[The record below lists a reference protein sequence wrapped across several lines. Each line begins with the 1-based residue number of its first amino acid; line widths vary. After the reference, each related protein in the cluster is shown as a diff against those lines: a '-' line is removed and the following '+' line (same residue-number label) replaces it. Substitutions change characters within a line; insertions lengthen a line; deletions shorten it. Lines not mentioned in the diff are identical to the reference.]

1 MKRLGLAVAAMAVLG
16 GAFLIMLKA
25 GRLVATH
32 NANSARNH
40 IYTTL
45 KKKNAYRF
53 PTGNLT
59 VLTTDGNAL
68 LKPDLSFKKV
78 KDKKHPAVAYRIFPA
93 MTNPIL
99 YTGTAMIPENLK
111 SGDLIKI
118 KLPFPAR
125 MLGGT
130 TRISL
135 ATTHGTVHYTGNN
148 MGIIGDSRKSQEIA
162 LMVDYAYKPNKK
174 KTKLNDYPVLK
185 AASGETVPVTI
196 SAVRDQPTPGIKAA
210 TLKAEAAGTLKWQA
224 PQYRAGER
232 ITQFRV
238 FSYRAQPTVAD
249 LKLTQDGQ
257 DISNKVQASFA
268 PESTNLTGLQRY
280 TVTLTAVAAITGAPV
295 TGQFQIQGDFALSRY
310 WPGDGFSQY
319 GY

>member
-93 MTNPIL
+93 VTNPIM
-99 YTGTAMIPENLK
+99 YTGTTKIPDNLR
-111 SGDLIKI
+111 SGDLLRI

-125 MLGGT
+125 MLGG
-130 TRISL
+130 S
-135 ATTHGTVHYTGNN
+135 THIDVQTKQGIVRYTGAN
-148 MGIIGDSRKSQEIA
+148 MGIVGDSRSSKEIA
-162 LMVDYAYKPNKK
+162 LMVDYAYKQNKK
-174 KTKLNDYPVLK
+174 KTKLHDFAMLQPQ
-185 AASGETVPVTI
+185 AGETVPVSITTER
-196 SAVRDQPTPGIKAA
+196 AQPTPGVSTQ
-210 TLKAEAAGTLKWQA
+210 TLRDEAAGSLHWES
-224 PQYRAGER
+224 PSYRAGER
-232 ITQFRV
+232 IYQFKLYAYQSAPV
-238 FSYRAQPTVAD
+238 LAD
-249 LKLTQDGQ
+249 FKLTQAGQ
-257 DISNKVQASFA
+257 DITSKVRYSLA
-268 PESTNLTGLQRY
+268 PETTNLTGMQHY
-280 TVTLTAVAAITGAPV
+280 TVTLTAVAPITGAPV
-295 TGQFQIQGDFALSRY
+295 VGQFQLHGRLALSRY
-310 WPGDGFSQY
+310 WPGDSFSQY